1 MSEDQT
7 ANTYAALYTMA
18 AESDLSGAEL
28 DVGLTRIFLRGA
40 TGRLEP
46 VTAEAGTRLGQRVTF
61 AVLDETHLWTS
72 RNGGSKLAATI
83 RRNAGKMGGRTFE
96 STNAYEPGEGSVAER
111 TFEASQKGAPGLLY
125 DSVEAPPVEDLTD
138 REAVLS
144 ALKVAYGDS
153 RWVDLNRI
161 AAEIADPGTDP
172 NDARRYY
179 FNQAVSAS
187 GRPVDVAAFEA
198 LAKPDQDP
206 LERAYI
212 GVGFDGSISDDSTV
226 LYGCTPQGHIFEIAA
241 WERPRDAPADWRVPR
256 LEVHE
261 TVAETFKRF
270 KVGRMLCDPP
280 KWWSEIEQ
288 WAQLY
293 GDEVVVG

>member
-1 MSEDQT
+1 M
-7 ANTYAALYTMA
+7 
-18 AESDLSGAEL
+18 
-28 DVGLTRIFLRGA
+28 
-40 TGRLEP
+40 
-46 VTAEAGTRLGQRVTF
+46 
-61 AVLDETHLWTS
+61 
-72 RNGGSKLAATI
+72 
-83 RRNAGKMGGRTFE
+83 
-96 STNAYEPGEGSVAER
+96 
-111 TFEASQKGAPGLLY
+111 
-125 DSVEAPPVEDLTD
+125 EAPAVEDLTD

-198 LAKPDQDP
+198 LAKPDLDV

-261 TVAETFKRF
+261 VVAETFKRF

-293 GDEVVVG
+293 GDEVVVGFDTNSSRRFAPACGRFATAVREGTISHDGKEGLIANLAACARRKVRLADSDDDGRTAFVVVKTDTRKIDRAVGAILALEAAMTMPVRSQARYINLNEYVNA